1 MTITVLAFL
10 LRAGFE
16 VPDPVPFKAKSF
28 SCREILYTAQTDG
41 DKYTQIVT
49 KSNTFYLTNYE
60 NLDILGQDIRKAC
73 QN

>member
-16 VPDPVPFKAKSF
+16 VPDPVPFKSKSF
-28 SCREILYTAQTDG
+28 SCREILYTSQTDG
-41 DKYTQIVT
+41 DKYAQIVT

-60 NLDILGQDIRKAC
+60 NLDILGQDIRKVC